1 MKQRSPTLQGFQMIF
16 AMPLLGLSEIAWRW
30 SFGFAAVALVMI
42 SGLEYLDTLVVTPAE
57 LFLLRTRHPVL
68 VSRAIARI
76 FEGSAPRALGLGIGL
91 MIFLAIG
98 WTILAALG
106 RAAMLK
112 ALFERFQ
119 KNPHS
124 SSTRLW
130 PLMGLN
136 FLRVIVTILAAAAY
150 VGALLLGGAAS
161 SPKDPSPGTAALI
174 FFTLVIV
181 ITLIWT
187 VLNWFLSLASIF
199 AFEQHHRTLRCLVEA
214 VEFLRTRSG
223 SVWAAGTWF
232 GLAHLVTLFAVT
244 SVIAFPLAFAEL
256 LPAGVVVGGVL
267 LVGLLYFAVVDFLY
281 VGRLAAYVYILAG
294 PDAEPSLSRARPSG
308 PAPPIHARVDP
319 GELIL
324 SDLPASST
332 A

>member
-1 MKQRSPTLQGFQMIF
+1 MKQRSPTLQGFQMMF

-30 SFGFAAVALVMI
+30 SFGLGAGALVMI

-57 LFLLRTRHPVL
+57 LFLLRTQHPVL
-68 VSRAIARI
+68 VSRAIGRI
-76 FEGSAPRALGLGIGL
+76 FEGSTPRALALGIVLIG
-91 MIFLAIG
+91 FLAIG
-98 WTILAALG
+98 WTILASLG
-106 RAAMLK
+106 RAATLQ

-124 SSTRLW
+124 SSVRLS

-136 FLRVIVTILAAAAY
+136 FLRVMLMILAMAAC

-161 SPKDPSPGTAALI
+161 SPKDPSPGAAALI
-174 FFTLVIV
+174 FFTLLML
-181 ITLIWT
+181 ITLIWA

-199 AFEQHHRTLRCLVEA
+199 AFERHHQTLRCLAEA
-214 VEFLRTRSG
+214 VELLRTRCASLL
-223 SVWAAGTWF
+223 AAGTWF

-244 SVIAFPLAFAEL
+244 SVLAFPLAFAEL
-256 LPAGVVVGGVL
+256 LPAGVVLGGVL

-294 PDAEPSLSRARPSG
+294 PDAEPSLSRARPRG
-308 PAPPIHARVDP
+308 PVPPIHPSVDP

-324 SDLPASST
+324 SDVPASGT
-332 A
+332 R